1 MTDSKQHSLAT
12 LGLTAAIVLILLAP
26 LAVYVLL
33 RSSEPGPGM
42 RQVTPETA
50 TPVERKAKVKR
61 AYAEFDSK
69 EGVIENQKRRSVRA
83 APATAQSARP
93 VAARP
98 FPTPANIPAGMEK
111 SKLIASFGKP
121 HMITTEV
128 SQGRALETFHYL
140 QPEAGTETVVQLD
153 SGRVVSASTSVY

>member
-1 MTDSKQHSLAT
+1 MSDSKQHSLAT

-50 TPVERKAKVKR
+50 TPAERKAKVKR
-61 AYAEFDSK
+61 AYPEFDSK
-69 EGVIENQKRRSVRA
+69 EGVIENEKRRSVRA
-83 APATAQSARP
+83 APAQSARP

-98 FPTPANIPAGMEK
+98 FPTPSNIPVGMEK

-153 SGRVVSASTSVY
+153 TGRVVGASTSVY